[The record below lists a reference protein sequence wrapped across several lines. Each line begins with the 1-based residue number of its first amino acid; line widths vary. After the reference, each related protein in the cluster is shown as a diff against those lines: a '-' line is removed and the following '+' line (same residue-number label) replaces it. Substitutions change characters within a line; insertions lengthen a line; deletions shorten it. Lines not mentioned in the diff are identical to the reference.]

1 MTGFE
6 PRISGIRNNCSAKWA
21 TTTAQ
26 ILPKCQ
32 NFDKSGHTCDAQIEA
47 SKNLEAGFSKNKT
60 FYLIIR
66 KKKKKQ
72 DQILPSWG
80 HKMWILIWLKS
91 CKFWYLAMRV
101 ME

>member
-72 DQILPSWG
+72 DQFCRPVNTYLAE
-80 HKMWILIWLKS
+80 KLQILIFS
-91 CKFWYLAMRV
+91 HEGHGV
-101 ME
+101 V